1 MIKNL
6 VFKGGGILGIAYAG
20 AICELEKRG
29 TLKTIERVAGTSAGS
44 IVALLISL
52 KYTSREIDDVLS
64 DTDFKSFEDGINPL
78 KIMSNYGLYKGD
90 VCLEWIE
97 KIITDKGLKK
107 DANFQDFRKAG
118 FLDLNVFATDMN
130 EQCAKRFSF
139 DCSQYVCVA
148 EAVRA
153 SMSIPLFFRA
163 FRFTNLIPDSH
174 LYVDGGLVYNYPL
187 EIFDTT
193 NDNDETL
200 GLFLT
205 NTDGAKE
212 NNELDYNHFTKY
224 IKALVVTMLD
234 AQNIG
239 LSLDKADIERTIM
252 IDNCGISPINFDI
265 DVDQKIAL
273 FKSGQQAVLNY
284 YEKH

>member
-6 VFKGGGILGIAYAG
+6 VLKGGGILGIAYAG

-29 TLKTIERVAGTSAGS
+29 TLKTVERVAGTSAGS
-44 IVALLISL
+44 IVALLLAL
-52 KYTSREIDDVLS
+52 KYTSREIDNVLS
-64 DTDFKSFEDGINPL
+64 DTNFKSFEDGINPL
-78 KIMSNYGLYKGD
+78 KIISNYGLYKGD

-97 KIITDKGLKK
+97 KIVTDKGLKK
-107 DANFQDFRKAG
+107 DANFGDLKKAG

-130 EQCAKRFSF
+130 EQCVKRFSF

-163 FRFTNLIPDSH
+163 FRFSHLVPDTH

-193 NDNDETL
+193 NNNEETL

-205 NTDGAKE
+205 NTNSEKG
-212 NNELDYNHFTKY
+212 NNGLDFNEFTRY

-239 LSLDKADIERTIM
+239 LLSDQADIKRTVM

-265 DVDQKIAL
+265 DVNQKIAL
-273 FKSGQQAVLNY
+273 FKSGQKAVLDFF
-284 YEKH
+284 E